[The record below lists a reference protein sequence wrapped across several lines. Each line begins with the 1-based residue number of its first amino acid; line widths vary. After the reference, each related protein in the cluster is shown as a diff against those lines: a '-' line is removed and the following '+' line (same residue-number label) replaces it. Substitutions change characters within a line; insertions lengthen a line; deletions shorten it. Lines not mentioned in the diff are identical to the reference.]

1 MKVRSIAEC
10 SSWSIL
16 QYFWPALSDNQSWKP
31 ILAFFLSGHLRQVL
45 LCFRFSDGL
54 TLLASVKGVWKFVR
68 LNMAGLPIYSN
79 VSRWVFSGVHSTVPD
94 EQEYGYVNYIP
105 DWNSAYMRPQP
116 LPGYSQ
122 YGRVSGYFPPPPFAY
137 ETYPG
142 YANLSSFYPKAM
154 MYTGRAPGHPYEKIY
169 DKPRGKDMQKQ
180 KRKQEHKAAIRID
193 RFRPDMDKKKH
204 KSKSNKKIQ
213 MYRNWSFLEPHTPSE
228 SSYPVYMIPKRRLS
242 YQNYMQESSFYGDED
257 DRASGSPR
265 YHHWQYGTG
274 LYRRRRGDN
283 SSSSS
288 RTSYQN
294 HGADSD
300 IEEEVMDPL
309 AKDDKAIDGQNDAEH
324 SKFHEHFQRSDN
336 NQSHGSYEKEPSEKH
351 NYENIQTSNDFCKWF
366 FFNKNEIERSFR
378 YSDTDLAKKNSL
390 AHTESFRHSDTE
402 TARKNFSLNLQ
413 ASNSADTKET
423 RGFFYENIETS
434 QNIEI
439 KSVKDNVYENTHV
452 SREETVPK
460 RNVYENIQTPTDQE
474 AGFFWKDIY
483 ENALYSGNFKDE
495 IKRSEYQNIEKAG
508 NTAYANANIV
518 DDINGRENN
527 KRARNIAYA
536 STSVEDINEREH
548 SERVTNTA
556 YANTNAEDINEKEH
570 SEKARNIAY
579 ASTSVEDIN
588 EREHSERITN
598 TAYASTNI
606 EDINER
612 EHSEVETFDCEAS
625 RVNYGHYGVNPYQIS
640 GYLIPGVGLKNES
653 SQESHTNVGWK
664 WWNCTV
670 LMITSFELTI
680 IVLFS
685 KFVGH

>member
-1 MKVRSIAEC
+1 
-10 SSWSIL
+10 
-16 QYFWPALSDNQSWKP
+16 
-31 ILAFFLSGHLRQVL
+31 
-45 LCFRFSDGL
+45 
-54 TLLASVKGVWKFVR
+54 
-68 LNMAGLPIYSN
+68 MAGLPIYSN
-79 VSRWVFSGVHSTVPD
+79 VSRWVFSGGHSTVPN

-142 YANLSSFYPKAM
+142 YANLSSYYPKAM

-169 DKPRGKDMQKQ
+169 DKPISSREKDQKQ
-180 KRKQEHKAAIRID
+180 KRKQEYKAGIRVD
-193 RFRPDMDKKKH
+193 RFRQDRDKKKY

-213 MYRNWSFLEPHTPSE
+213 MYHNWSFLEPHTPSE

-257 DRASGSPR
+257 ERASGSPR
-265 YHHWQYGTG
+265 YQHWQYDSG

-300 IEEEVMDPL
+300 IEEEVMDPV
-309 AKDDKAIDGQNDAEH
+309 AQNEKADDGQNDAEH
-324 SKFHEHFQRSDN
+324 SKLHENFQRSDN

-351 NYENIQTSNDFCKWF
+351 NYENIQTSNDFGKWF
-366 FFNKNEIERSFR
+366 FFNKNEIERTFR
-378 YSDTDLAKKNSL
+378 HSDTDLAKKNSL

-423 RGFFYENIETS
+423 RGYFYENIETS
-434 QNIEI
+434 QNIEV

-452 SREETVPK
+452 SREETFPK

-474 AGFFWKDIY
+474 AGFFWKDRY
-483 ENALYSGNFKDE
+483 ENALYSGNFNDE
-495 IKRSEYQNIEKAG
+495 IKRSEYQNIDRAG
-508 NTAYANANIV
+508 NTAYANTNIV
-518 DDINGRENN
+518 EDSNGREINGR
-527 KRARNIAYA
+527 
-536 STSVEDINEREH
+536 
-548 SERVTNTA
+548 
-556 YANTNAEDINEKEH
+556 
-570 SEKARNIAY
+570 ARNIAY

-598 TAYASTNI
+598 TAYANTNVEDINEKEHSARARNIAYASKNI

-612 EHSEVETFDCEAS
+612 EFSERVTNTAYASTSVEDINGRKNNERERNIAYASTSVEDINERENSERITNTAYTNTNIEDINGREHSGVENVHGAS
-625 RVNYGHYGVNPYQIS
+625 RVNDGHYGANPYQIS

-653 SQESHTNVGWK
+653 SQESHTNVG
-664 WWNCTV
+664 
-670 LMITSFELTI
+670 
-680 IVLFS
+680 
-685 KFVGH
+685 